1 MGQEG
6 VTSSGKVVN
15 LETRLVLVRKDQ
27 LAWLKL
33 VDLDGSSI
41 VVLLTRVSFGSALLF
56 TKLLRRTR
64 MRVYRDRP
72 KLDTKVTN
80 DNSIAKILKVLEP
93 QMSPVS
99 VS

>member
-1 MGQEG
+1 M
-6 VTSSGKVVN
+6 VN

-56 TKLLRRTR
+56 TKLESSARR
-64 MRVYRDRP
+64 RVYNGRT
-72 KLDTKVTN
+72 KLDTKVTYES
-80 DNSIAKILKVLEP
+80 DTEKPLTVTEP
-93 QMSPVS
+93 QIPPSSLPIETIIFI
-99 VS
+99 